1 MKQPASIKII
11 LFLAGQ
17 IFACAAAANAAGDQ
31 IDWAGELTRAE
42 AALKG
47 RPAAPGN
54 PLLVPDIRTARE
66 ILQIIVRQAP
76 VSFVAS
82 ACAKLLPILDEDEP
96 ETRARCTNAG
106 KETGKTGLFAKA
118 ARSDATAKSNADAA
132 DGSGLQLLQAALA
145 NGDFKA
151 ALALSRRPDIDPKT
165 VESYRKQAEML
176 ALRQAAKDPSASIFV
191 DQQTILEGNAP
202 GISEGAWKRL
212 YEFAAGGSREAALAL
227 RDIGRKTPAA
237 AARAALGI
245 FAAARAGN
253 ADAAQMYVAAHVDDK
268 PVWTDRAA
276 ASELAAL
283 LAQTGRTLDLVVAL
297 QFSIRNGDAVTVED
311 IGKRI
316 LQSAQGDPVELLR
329 AAWRLEETKLAT
341 PSELMLAFQLAERA
355 AREGN
360 LEAASWAPLLIEQ
373 HPDIAGDGRWEKAVA
388 LLETRRAGRSLNESV
403 LLAKLKLAHPSGNPD
418 LAGARAALEA
428 IPGETRTAVVWQRLG
443 GIAAEDPSASSGKE
457 AAALYG
463 KAIKL
468 GSAEAMIDL
477 ATILLAGRPGIAA
490 DPTTAQRLLDDAAA
504 TGQTEAMLKL
514 AKAVTAREPNEAR
527 YLYLKALENGDAR
540 AGVGL
545 SALLENSGDI
555 IAARKALEKAAVTGD
570 PEMIAS
576 LAAFLLRTKSAD
588 ASEIEKMLEPIVS
601 ARDISS
607 SAQILAA
614 STLLQLSSS
623 QAQGRALNALKAL
636 AQKEEPDAVAALA
649 KHHVSV
655 AAAGADG
662 ADAERWARKASKL
675 HRPSPLVDLAKW
687 YLQSDAKQQQRKAAD
702 LLTAVLESNPSQTD
716 ANRLLGDMLA
726 QGVAVKRDMR
736 AAFAKFEAAALA
748 GSVGGQLRLARAY
761 ETGSGTELDTA
772 KAIKF
777 YSQAA
782 ESGSLTAMRDLGR
795 LLVSDGPNSDP
806 MRGFQ
811 ILYTAA
817 KAGQVESQ
825 TEIGRL
831 LLSGVGMLHDEAE
844 GLRWL
849 EKGAKGGDPSAMID
863 LFHHFRRN
871 GSDSER
877 RQAISMLQKA
887 ATGGSKEAMSI
898 LAAMYRDGDLV
909 EADQQL
915 AQMWFTKAA
924 DQGDLKAAR
933 ASKRLNKKIAGKN

>member
-443 GIAAEDPSASSGKE
+443 GIAAEDPSAASGKE

-687 YLQSDAKQQQRKAAD
+687 YLQSDAKQ
-702 LLTAVLESNPSQTD
+702 S
-716 ANRLLGDMLA
+716 
-726 QGVAVKRDMR
+726 
-736 AAFAKFEAAALA
+736 
-748 GSVGGQLRLARAY
+748 
-761 ETGSGTELDTA
+761 
-772 KAIKF
+772 
-777 YSQAA
+777 
-782 ESGSLTAMRDLGR
+782 
-795 LLVSDGPNSDP
+795 
-806 MRGFQ
+806 
-811 ILYTAA
+811 
-817 KAGQVESQ
+817 
-825 TEIGRL
+825 
-831 LLSGVGMLHDEAE
+831 
-844 GLRWL
+844 
-849 EKGAKGGDPSAMID
+849 SA
-863 LFHHFRRN
+863 
-871 GSDSER
+871 R
-877 RQAISMLQKA
+877 RQ
-887 ATGGSKEAMSI
+887 TC
-898 LAAMYRDGDLV
+898 
-909 EADQQL
+909 
-915 AQMWFTKAA
+915 
-924 DQGDLKAAR
+924 
-933 ASKRLNKKIAGKN
+933 